1 MMLRQELAYPRSS
14 IVLDH
19 LEEVVE
25 VLQQQAPSASSRHLV
40 ASVPEDLEESP
51 HNSFYSKGCQ
61 HLEEHTRR
69 QVGDLEALQVDEDR
83 SCSPC
88 TVWGRHEDLETP
100 NVSNCR
106 GKYGPPRWCCAA
118 TARPPS

>member
-1 MMLRQELAYPRSS
+1 MMLRQELASPMNSM
-14 IVLDH
+14 VLDH

-61 HLEEHTRR
+61 HLEEHKPR
-69 QVGDLEALQVDEDR
+69 QACDLEDLCVDEDHA
-83 SCSPC
+83 CSPC
-88 TVWGRHEDLETP
+88 IVND
-100 NVSNCR
+100 
-106 GKYGPPRWCCAA
+106 
-118 TARPPS
+118 